1 VKNPDKTEVEDTS
14 KLTDDEKAKVKEEVK
29 KANPDLPKDTDI
41 QVGNDGTVTIKYPD
55 QSVDTIPGKDTVKP
69 KDPSMAD
76 KTDVK
81 NPDKTEV
88 EDTSKLTDEEKAKVK
103 EEVKKANPDLPK
115 DTGIQVGNDGTVT
128 ITYPDK
134 SVDTIPGK
142 DTVKPKEPTIADKT
156 DVVNPDKTEVED
168 TKKLTDAEKDKVK
181 KEVEKANPDLPKDTD
196 IQVSNDG
203 TVTIT
208 YPDKSVDT
216 IPGKDTVKPK
226 EPTIADKTDV
236 VSPDKTEVE
245 DTKKLTDDEKA
256 KVKKEVEKANP
267 DLPKDTDIQVGND
280 GTVTITYPDK
290 SVDTIPGK
298 DTVKPKEPT
307 IADKT
312 DVVSPDKTEVEDT
325 KKLTE
330 DEKAKVKE
338 EVEKANPNLPKD
350 TDIQVGKDGTV
361 TITYPD
367 QSVDT
372 IPGKD
377 TVKPKDPSM
386 ADKTDV
392 KNPTKTEV
400 EDTSNL
406 TEAEK
411 AKVKEEVEKVNPNL
425 PKDTDIQVG
434 KDGTVTITYPDQ
446 SVDTIP
452 GKDTVKP
459 KDPSM
464 ADKTDVKNPTKT
476 EVEDTSN
483 LTEAEKAKVKEE
495 VEKVNPNLPKDTGIQ
510 VGNDGTVTITY
521 PDKSVDTIPGKD
533 TVKPKEPTMADKHEP
548 IGTKQTVN
556 VGAPATAKKSI
567 ANFDKL
573 PDGTKAEFETPI
585 DTKTPGEK
593 KGKVVVTYPD
603 GSKDTIDV
611 TVSVVK
617 PQTDADK
624 HEPIGTKQTV
634 NVGAPATAE
643 KSIANFDKLPDGT
656 KAEFE
661 TPIDTKTPGEKTG
674 KVIVTYPD
682 GSRDTIDVTVSVV
695 DPNTGESP
703 EVPKTDDSTDKGS
716 KEAPKSDDSQASAP
730 KQMAKSATLPATG
743 ESNNTAIFGA
753 AALAIL
759 SGVGLLGVKSKK
771 EEEEA

>member
-1 VKNPDKTEVEDTS
+1 
-14 KLTDDEKAKVKEEVK
+14 
-29 KANPDLPKDTDI
+29 
-41 QVGNDGTVTIKYPD
+41 
-55 QSVDTIPGKDTVKP
+55 
-69 KDPSMAD
+69 
-76 KTDVK
+76 
-81 NPDKTEV
+81 
-88 EDTSKLTDEEKAKVK
+88 
-103 EEVKKANPDLPK
+103 
-115 DTGIQVGNDGTVT
+115 
-128 ITYPDK
+128 
-134 SVDTIPGK
+134 
-142 DTVKPKEPTIADKT
+142 
-156 DVVNPDKTEVED
+156 
-168 TKKLTDAEKDKVK
+168 
-181 KEVEKANPDLPKDTD
+181 
-196 IQVSNDG
+196 
-203 TVTIT
+203 
-208 YPDKSVDT
+208 
-216 IPGKDTVKPK
+216 
-226 EPTIADKTDV
+226 
-236 VSPDKTEVE
+236 
-245 DTKKLTDDEKA
+245 
-256 KVKKEVEKANP
+256 
-267 DLPKDTDIQVGND
+267 
-280 GTVTITYPDK
+280 
-290 SVDTIPGK
+290 
-298 DTVKPKEPT
+298 
-307 IADKT
+307 
-312 DVVSPDKTEVEDT
+312 
-325 KKLTE
+325 
-330 DEKAKVKE
+330 
-338 EVEKANPNLPKD
+338 
-350 TDIQVGKDGTV
+350 
-361 TITYPD
+361 ITYPD

-459 KDPSM
+459 K
-464 ADKTDVKNPTKT
+464 
-476 EVEDTSN
+476 
-483 LTEAEKAKVKEE
+483 
-495 VEKVNPNLPKDTGIQ
+495 
-510 VGNDGTVTITY
+510 
-521 PDKSVDTIPGKD
+521 
-533 TVKPKEPTMADKHEP
+533 EPTMADKHEP
-548 IGTKQTVN
+548 IGKKQTVNVGEPATAEKSIANFGDLPKGTKAEFETPIDTKTPGEKTGKVIVTYPDGSKDTIDVTVNVVKPQTDADKHEPIGKKQTVN

-593 KGKVVVTYPD
+593 TGKVIVTYPD
-603 GSKDTIDV
+603 GSTDTIDV
-611 TVSVVK
+611 TVNVVK

-661 TPIDTKTPGEKTG
+661 TPIDTKTPGEKKG

-682 GSRDTIDVTVSVV
+682 GSKDTIDVTVDVVKPQTDADKHEPIGTKQTVNVGAPATAEKSIANFDKLPDGTKAEFETPIDTKTPGEKKGKVIVTYPDGSKDTIEVTISVV

-703 EVPKTDDSTDKGS
+703 EVPKTDDSTDKDS

-759 SGVGLLGVKSKK
+759 GGLGLLGVKSKK